1 MLIGL
6 VAGVVLLAAFA
17 GHALRRADRAL
28 VDLRL
33 FDEPGLRYSV
43 GVLFCDSVAMFGA

>member
-1 MLIGL
+1 MLVGL
-6 VAGVVLLAAFA
+6 VVGVVLLAAFA

-33 FDEPGLRYSV
+33 FADRAFATRWAPLLLLGRDV
-43 GVLFCDSVAMFGA
+43 RR